1 MATITEHDINKL
13 AALANLEITDDE
25 RKQLTPQIASI
36 VLYIE
41 QLNELDTSGVESVT
55 GGFTPEGART
65 AVAREDI
72 RRESLGQ
79 STALDQAP
87 DPYQGY
93 FRVPKVI

>member
-36 VLYIE
+36 ITYVE
-41 QLNELDTSGVESVT
+41 QLNQLDTSGVEPVT
-55 GGFTPEGART
+55 GGFTHEGAAT
-65 AVAREDI
+65 ETAREDSPH
-72 RRESLGQ
+72 ESFGQ
-79 STALDQAP
+79 KRATSQAP
-87 DPYQGY
+87 DPHQGY